1 MGLRQWCRRVWNRIR
16 GRSVNDEAPQN
27 AVEEEFTELTAEP
40 APEPA
45 PDQRTSD
52 EVIEEMAASQVEAY
66 ENCDN
71 RWHRLRKVICLPKAQ
86 GTRHRGI

>member
-27 AVEEEFTELTAEP
+27 AVEEEFTVLTAEP

-66 ENCDN
+66 ERCDN
-71 RWHRLRKVICLPKAQ
+71 SEVSVEDAADEEPEQDAYE
-86 GTRHRGI
+86 

>member
-27 AVEEEFTELTAEP
+27 AVEEEFTVLTAEP

-71 RWHRLRKVICLPKAQ
+71 KEVIAEEAADEEPEKDAYE
-86 GTRHRGI
+86 